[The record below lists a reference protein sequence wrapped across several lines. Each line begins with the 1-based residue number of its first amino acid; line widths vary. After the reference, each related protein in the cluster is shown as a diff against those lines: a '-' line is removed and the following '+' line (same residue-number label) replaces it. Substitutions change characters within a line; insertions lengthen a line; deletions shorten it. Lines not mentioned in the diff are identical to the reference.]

1 VLETACSPKSRRIKT
16 NLLQIMLR
24 VTNKTITTED
34 PPSGGDDVVGMVGM
48 ELFFMSF

>member
-1 VLETACSPKSRRIKT
+1 VLERACSTKNKRIKT

-24 VTNKTITTED
+24 VTNKTITAED
-34 PPSGGDDVVGMVGM
+34 PPSGDHVVGMVGM